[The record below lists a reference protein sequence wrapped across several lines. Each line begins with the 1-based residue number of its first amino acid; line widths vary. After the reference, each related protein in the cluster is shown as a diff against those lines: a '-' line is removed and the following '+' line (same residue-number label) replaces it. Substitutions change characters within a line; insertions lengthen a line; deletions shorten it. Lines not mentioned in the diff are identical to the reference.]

1 MKTTHLKL
9 GLLASA
15 IAVCGTLMSVSAPV
29 QSSALLVAGY
39 TLSTGCSY
47 IGPVDC
53 VIQPSGTIC
62 TLGGGATI
70 YQSQCFAT
78 LKRPIGGEV
87 SH

>member
-29 QSSALLVAGY
+29 QSKTVSVTGYYSANCWN
-39 TLSTGCSY
+39 T
-47 IGPVDC
+47 PVNC

-62 TLGGGATI
+62 TINGVTFYNSG
-70 YQSQCFAT
+70 CFST
-78 LKRPIGGEV
+78 LKKPLGGEV
-87 SH
+87 SN